1 MPGAG
6 LTFPYCHL
14 FPTKEQSMRRA
25 FFLVTLGLLAASPA
39 LAGDDGWNDCRTK
52 PTPRC
57 LADLAFTIGKTLP
70 EQEASRYKMA
80 EQQSKQNLRDGLG
93 QLLSDDIHP
102 LSIVEQIG
110 HLAELGDLARA
121 RALLAQQDDSATK
134 AQGLAVIAA
143 TQASRRHLKDAR
155 ADLRRSAQLAR
166 KLKGQDADLY
176 ARYVALAQIEL
187 GSDDL
192 ALTTAGRIAEDRPR
206 FLALLALSQRQW
218 TLKRKDA
225 ARTSLSAAEAGPDSD
240 QLAVARQW
248 RLFGDEEG
256 FRRALEAAERQTA
269 GHKDTGQDHDLSS
282 IAIDLSELGDL
293 TKVHDRI
300 SRLPEPLWRAQ
311 SLISL
316 ANALP
321 AAQSGNAGALLSE
334 AADIAGRLAVA
345 AQREDIESQLVH
357 AFALQG
363 DRQSATHHL
372 SLLKEPKRRAD
383 ALVDLASMT
392 APRDHA
398 AAGPLFDQAKDEIQ
412 RLSDRQEQDN
422 SLRDLIWA
430 ERRSGFDEAARQ
442 IPELIQD
449 PLQHLLARAELS
461 DWSAFDKESRSTK
474 PSDHDLQ
481 AVATGHAMDGRFPD
495 VLETVKRIGSPG
507 LKAETLASSA
517 SLASLL
523 AP

>member
-1 MPGAG
+1 
-6 LTFPYCHL
+6 
-14 FPTKEQSMRRA
+14 MRRVLV
-25 FFLVTLGLLAASPA
+25 LVTLGLLSSPPA
-39 LAGDDGWNDCRTK
+39 LAGDGGWNDCSTK

-70 EQEASRYKMA
+70 EQDAARYKIA
-80 EQQSKQNLRDGLG
+80 EQQSKKNLHASLG
-93 QLLSDDIHP
+93 DLLNDSIHP
-102 LSIVEQIG
+102 LSPVEQIG
-110 HLAELGDLARA
+110 HLAELGDIPHA
-121 RALLAQQDDSATK
+121 RALLAQQDSRATK

-143 TQASRRHLKDAR
+143 AQASRGHLKDSR

-166 KLKGQDADLY
+166 KLKGQDSDLY
-176 ARYVALAQIEL
+176 ARYAALAQVEL
-187 GSDDL
+187 GSDAL
-192 ALTTAGRIAEDRPR
+192 AASTVGTIAEDRPR
-206 FLALLALSQRQW
+206 FLALLSLSQRQW
-218 TLKRKDA
+218 SLKRKDA
-225 ARTSLSAAEAGPDSD
+225 ARTSLSAAEVSPAAD

-248 RLFGDEEG
+248 RLYGDEDG

-269 GHKDTGQDHDLSS
+269 LHKDTAQDHDLSS

-334 AADIAGRLAVA
+334 ASDIAGRLAVP

-363 DRQSATHHL
+363 DRQSATRHL
-372 SLLKEPKRRAD
+372 AQLKDPKRRAD
-383 ALVDLASMT
+383 AFVDLASMT

-398 AAGPLFDQAKDEIQ
+398 AAAPLFDQAKDEIQ
-412 RLSDRQEQDN
+412 RLSDREEQDI

-430 ERRSGFDEAARQ
+430 ERRSGFDDVARQ
-442 IPELIQD
+442 IPALIQD
-449 PLQHLLARAELS
+449 PLQHLLALAELS
-461 DWSAFDKESRSTK
+461 DWPAFDKETRTTK

-495 VLETVKRIGSPG
+495 VLETVRRIGSPE